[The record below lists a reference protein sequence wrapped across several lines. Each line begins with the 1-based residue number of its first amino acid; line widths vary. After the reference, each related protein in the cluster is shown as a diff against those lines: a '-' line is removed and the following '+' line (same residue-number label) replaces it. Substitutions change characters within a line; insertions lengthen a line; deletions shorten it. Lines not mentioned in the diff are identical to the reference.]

1 MKKDGSASYNYRH
14 YKLIE
19 LLGCKY
25 LLPFMKKGKK
35 KKKRSL
41 RESHTP
47 TKTAES
53 QKAVSRPSSR
63 VCLAELTKCLALA
76 APVST
81 PFSF

>member
-14 YKLIE
+14 YKLTE

-25 LLPFMKKGKK
+25 LLPFMKKE

-47 TKTAES
+47 TKAAES

-63 VCLAELTKCLALA
+63 VWLAELIKCLALA
-76 APVST
+76 AVST